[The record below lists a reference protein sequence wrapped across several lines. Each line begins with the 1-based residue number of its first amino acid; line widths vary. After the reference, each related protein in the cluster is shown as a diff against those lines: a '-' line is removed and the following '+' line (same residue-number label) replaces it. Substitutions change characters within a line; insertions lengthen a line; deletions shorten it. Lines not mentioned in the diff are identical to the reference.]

1 MRYDGAM
8 LPEGATPTTVRMFP
22 DYADTVLWLV
32 YPVDYED
39 TDLSPGLI
47 RELEAWER
55 SYYEAL
61 DADFNWKSPELARA
75 FTKTGIDL
83 AGRVANELGEE
94 FVIEFASYETT
105 APTYTVH
112 SRRPADNE
120 GASTAFST
128 IAEELEAEQ
137 KRVTQLVAEA
147 GPDAEWTAYAPLSG
161 DVFTWGRKAPQ
172 AEDRD

>member
-1 MRYDGAM
+1 M
-8 LPEGATPTTVRMFP
+8 PTTVRMFP

-32 YPVDYED
+32 FPVDYED
-39 TDLSPGLI
+39 TALSPGLI

-61 DADFNWKSPELARA
+61 DADFNWKSPEDARA

-83 AGRVANELGEE
+83 AGQVANQLGEE
-94 FVIEFASYETT
+94 FVVEFASYETA

-120 GASTAFST
+120 GASAAFST
-128 IAEELEAEQ
+128 IVADMEAEQ
-137 KRVTQLVAEA
+137 ERAAQLVADA
-147 GPDAEWTAYAPLSG
+147 GPDAKWTAFAPLSG
-161 DVFTWGRKAPQ
+161 TTFAPGKHVPR
-172 AEDRD
+172 AEEGD